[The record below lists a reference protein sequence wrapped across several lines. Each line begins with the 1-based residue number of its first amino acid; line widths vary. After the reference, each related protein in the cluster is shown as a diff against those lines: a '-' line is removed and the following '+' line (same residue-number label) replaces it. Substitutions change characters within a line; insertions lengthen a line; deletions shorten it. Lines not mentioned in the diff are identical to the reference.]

1 MNEINPVAEVLEA
14 TVGSATRWLRS
25 SKPPL
30 AAPLREPQAP
40 LSAVMRNPVAE
51 VLEATVGSA
60 FESLRRRC
68 QP

>member
-1 MNEINPVAEVLEA
+1 VAEVLEA
-14 TVGSATRWLRS
+14 TGTLRS

-30 AAPLREPQAP
+30 AAPLREPQAL

-60 FESLRRRC
+60 FESLRRHFESLRRRC

>member
-1 MNEINPVAEVLEA
+1 MRNPVAEVLEA
-14 TVGSATRWLRS
+14 TVC
-25 SKPPL
+25 KMN
-30 AAPLREPQAP
+30 EYH
-40 LSAVMRNPVAE
+40 PVAE